1 MTIVEATRQITG
13 GVDTHLD
20 VHVAA
25 ALYHVGGLLGV
36 QSFAVGPTGYEE
48 LLAWL
53 ESFGE
58 VGRVGVEAPAPME
71 PGSPAS
77 SLGTASPSSRSTGQ
91 TVLSDGG
98 RGSPIPS
105 TRPKPL
111 GPHLMDGRRAVQS
124 REIFDPTN
132 LRTSLAGDL
141 ARKSTGGRS
150 VLRPANRGAG
160 LRESGSGDFA
170 KQPAAGES
178 AGSST
183 RHYGEGVSPLRP
195 RRVKRWKDGRA
206 LRGGLSERF

>member
-141 ARKSTGGRS
+141 AQKYWWTISPKARKSRGWTQGVRERRFREAARRRGIGGFFDQTLRRGCLALEASSRKAVERWARATGRI
-150 VLRPANRGAG
+150 
-160 LRESGSGDFA
+160 
-170 KQPAAGES
+170 K
-178 AGSST
+178 
-183 RHYGEGVSPLRP
+183 
-195 RRVKRWKDGRA
+195 
-206 LRGGLSERF
+206 